1 MNIEFLKK
9 IINNKLKLFL
19 LVSFI
24 ILWLSIGISPT
35 NLLNYSWNSSNFTN
49 TLNYFLGI
57 ATLLIPIII
66 TFILLIIKKKKL
78 NFLKLGLLPIF
89 IILYFICQIIGII
102 LSNNEFINLYF
113 TLNGLCTLFLLVL
126 IYRTFSEK
134 EFNFFLIISI
144 IILGTSFLFYFF
156 KYLRVFIFID
166 GQTLYGAWGAVS
178 FLENNETI
186 PRPTGLARTG
196 LILFICLYFTY
207 FINNSKKILYL
218 LIFFAT
224 SICLFQSRL
233 VIFLYVLFIFS
244 SYFFFKKNLIFFEL
258 KKTILIFLIIPILLF
273 FTFNF
278 LKIKLLE
285 HNLISQKFIYKI
297 FNFSD
302 NDNTIYGNQFT
313 RNFSSNAKYARTID
327 PETFTSGRV
336 RDWEKILSAEIKI
349 FGYGP
354 QGDRKLTNGST
365 AANAFLYALSSAG
378 ITGFL
383 IMILIYFKIIKEL
396 YKIYSEKK
404 NYNFYIY
411 SSIFILIILLL
422 RSILESSFAVFGID
436 YIFFLQCYLIIKKRE
451 KTIK

>member
-24 ILWLSIGISPT
+24 ILWLSLGTNPT
-35 NLLNYSWNSSNFTN
+35 NLYNYSWNYSNFTN
-49 TLNYFLGI
+49 TLNFFLSI
-57 ATLLIPIII
+57 ATLIIPIII

-113 TLNGLCTLFLLVL
+113 TLNGLSTLFILVL
-126 IYRTFSEK
+126 IYRTFSKE

-144 IILGTSFLFYFF
+144 IILATSFLFYFY
-156 KYLRVFIFID
+156 KYLKVFILID
-166 GQTLYGAWGAVS
+166 GQTFYGAWGAVS

-196 LILFICLYFTY
+196 LILFICLYFAY
-207 FINNSKKILYL
+207 FINNRKKIFYV
-218 LIFFAT
+218 LIFLAT
-224 SICLFQSRL
+224 SIYLFQSRL
-233 VIFLYVLFIFS
+233 IISLYVLFIFS

-273 FTFNF
+273 SSLIF
-278 LKIKLLE
+278 LKIKLVE
-285 HNLISQKFIYKI
+285 HSLISKEFIYKM
-297 FNFSD
+297 FNLND
-302 NDNTIYGNQFT
+302 NDNTIYGDEFH
-313 RNFSSNAKYARTID
+313 RNFKSNSKYLRTID

-336 RDWEKILSAEIKI
+336 RDWEKILSAELKI

-378 ITGFL
+378 IIGFL
-383 IMILIYFKIIKEL
+383 IMILIYFQIIKEL
-396 YKIYSEKK
+396 YKIYLEKK

-411 SSIFILIILLL
+411 SSIFILIILLI

-451 KTIK
+451 KNIK